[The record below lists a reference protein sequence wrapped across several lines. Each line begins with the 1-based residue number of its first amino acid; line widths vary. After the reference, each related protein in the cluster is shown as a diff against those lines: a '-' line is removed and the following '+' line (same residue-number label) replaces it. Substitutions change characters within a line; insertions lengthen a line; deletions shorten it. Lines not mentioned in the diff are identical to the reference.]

1 MYRVFLRN
9 PDQQVVP
16 SSVTITKD
24 ASAAVQAFA
33 ALIER
38 TDFDGKPFSA
48 VLNCNRT
55 QLAHHRFHHRPGQE
69 HYWRGRLDEI
79 KWPKTGHPRVLEGGK
94 RISVYLDVPSHQHA
108 VALGGGNASEGIRLA
123 LAAIGRKS

>member
-1 MYRVFLRN
+1 MYRVFLRD
-9 PDQQVVP
+9 PDQQVIQ

-24 ASAAVQAFA
+24 AFAAAQAFA

-55 QLAHHRFHHRPGQE
+55 QLANHRFHHRPGQD

-79 KWPKTGHPRVLEGGK
+79 KWPQMGHPRVLEGGK
-94 RISVYLDVPSHQHA
+94 RISVYLDVTSHQRA

-123 LAAIGRKS
+123 LSAINRKC